1 MSGNLSAMKNILIL
15 VLFLGLLFIPS
26 VNAYSRNSQNCCVYC
41 QQNSQ
46 RLCFW
51 HDNNFLY
58 MSIKPD
64 GMGSFCADVIVE
76 QNDSIYNVKGYG
88 TSDDFICR
96 EIDDYLE
103 MRFADGTHESSSPFD
118 PTRPLTIIIES
129 CDTYLESRSLKY
141 PSGCGAAPATTST
154 TAKTSTTTT
163 IKITTTSTLPTT
175 TITTSSTTTILPST
189 SSSSSS
195 TTTSSLPTTTSTALP
210 KKHSISGFL
219 TGDVIADVSM
229 KLTGKV
235 SKTIVTNKNGYYKFS
250 GLERGYY
257 TITPHCEE
265 YDFTPQ
271 NYLVQNL
278 TSDLYNMDFI
288 STELKA
294 PPCPPTAICG
304 DDPEEIEL
312 LRYLRDNVLRNNT
325 EGKEL
330 IEQWKKI
337 KEKEGR

>member
-1 MSGNLSAMKNILIL
+1 MSENVDAMKNILIL

-26 VNAYSRNSQNCCVYC
+26 MNAYSRNSQNCCVYC

-46 RLCFW
+46 KLCFW
-51 HDNNFLY
+51 HDTNFLY

-64 GMGSFCADVIVE
+64 GIGSFCADVIVE
-76 QNDSIYNVKGYG
+76 QNGSIYNVKGYG

-103 MRFADGTHESSSPFD
+103 MRFADGTQESSSPFD
-118 PTRPLTIIIES
+118 PTRPLTIIIEN
-129 CDTYLESRSLKY
+129 CDTYLENRSLKY

-154 TAKTSTTTT
+154 MAKTSTTTT

-175 TITTSSTTTILPST
+175 TITTSSTTTT
-189 SSSSSS
+189 SVPTS
-195 TTTSSLPTTTSTALP
+195 TTTSLPATTTTVLP

-219 TGDVIADVSM
+219 AGDVIADVSL

-235 SKTIVTNKNGYYKFS
+235 SKTIVTNENGYYKFS
-250 GLERGYY
+250 GLERGFY
-257 TITPHCEE
+257 TITPQCEE

-271 NYLVQNL
+271 NYLIQNL

-312 LRYLRDNVLRNNT
+312 LRYFRDNVLRNNT
-325 EGKEL
+325 EGQEL